1 MERVRS
7 LDTPDYDK
15 QEEKLLPEIA
25 TLLDMSISQLEQYPT
40 EIKQALCLI
49 YVNNSNIEKE
59 KVISALNNIVQLDT
73 DIKEIPPSRTNKI
86 DVKET
91 KTKDFQISIRNLKRN
106 ARLIS
111 QRILENNKT
120 VDREQEEIQY
130 KGGNNNA

>member
-73 DIKEIPPSRTNKI
+73 DIKEILPSQINKI